1 MIKGGRADAVERY
14 ENKNEISVS
23 QNFIFTEVKEG
34 FTFKT
39 LEHFLT

>member
-1 MIKGGRADAVERY
+1 MQLRDMKIKTKFLYLR
-14 ENKNEISVS
+14 IL
-23 QNFIFTEVKEG
+23 FLTEVKEG